1 MGWWS
6 RIRDRVVVPAIRAA
20 AAPLIIGP
28 AGVSEQV
35 RAVSGA
41 VSPEQGQSVQ
51 LPSGPAISPEQMAQI
66 TAALPQVQLQRL
78 GAPEEQATRERIARD
93 LMTEQQ
99 SGQRQLLAQQA
110 KQGVRGG
117 AAAAQQ
123 SQLAQRI
130 AAQRA
135 AQEQGAMV
143 QQRMFNIEQAQKEQ
157 FGNIASEI
165 ARRQLAA
172 SLAGQQAQVQAARE
186 LGQAQLAAI
195 QQQGGGGGLFSWLG
209 L

>member
-1 MGWWS
+1 MSLWT
-6 RIRDRVVVPAIRAA
+6 RLRDLATSQIRATLNPVETLIRGNED
-20 AAPLIIGP
+20 PLP
-28 AGVSEQV
+28 
-35 RAVSGA
+35 
-41 VSPEQGQSVQ
+41 QSQ
-51 LPSGPAISPEQMAQI
+51 NQQQTIQPPSGQAISPEQMAQI

-99 SGQRQLLAQQA
+99 AGQRQLLAQQA